1 MRIVYHFS
9 RVSDPSTKTQPRAS
23 HATRAL
29 GRPFHVVPR
38 VEAHHGAVLD
48 EGVTTRTDGGMRRH
62 SAVRLFLA
70 IAEPIAVTLVVFVLL
85 QTFVGRTYAVEQ
97 TSMEPT
103 LEPQQRLLVDRL
115 TPRFDPYKPGDII
128 VFDAPAVANKHAPLI
143 KRVIATGGSVVE
155 IADGRVIVDDVILD
169 EPFTYGDEPTLP
181 TNGTNRWSVPAGH
194 LFVLGDHRAQSEDSR
209 SFGPIDVSS
218 VIGRAWLRFY
228 PLEDAAVL
236 TTAD

>member
-1 MRIVYHFS
+1 M
-9 RVSDPSTKTQPRAS
+9 
-23 HATRAL
+23 
-29 GRPFHVVPR
+29 
-38 VEAHHGAVLD
+38 
-48 EGVTTRTDGGMRRH
+48 TDGGMRRRGP
-62 SAVRLFLA
+62 VRLFLA
-70 IAEPIAVTLVVFVLL
+70 IAEPVAVTLVVFVLL

-115 TPRFDPYKPGDII
+115 TPRFDPYKSGDII
-128 VFDAPAVANKHAPLI
+128 VFDAPAVANKQAPLI

-155 IADGRVIVDDVILD
+155 IADGGVIVDGVVLD
-169 EPFTYGDEPTLP
+169 EPYTYGDEPTLP
-181 TNGTNRWSVPAGH
+181 ANGTNRWVVPIGH